1 MTLDG
6 ERLSMCSNDTY
17 GMSAEDVAERI
28 RSMEIRGAAEIAR
41 RAALAIREEAEAYQG
56 RDLQELRTR
65 LERSRD
71 VLIASRPTAISLW
84 NGVQYVFKDTSKLT
98 TAEEYRSTVIKNAD
112 HFVKRS
118 KNALKT
124 IGKLGANRI
133 RDGDKVLT
141 HCNSKAAIAV
151 MAEAWAQ
158 GKRFEAFC
166 TESRPWRQGVLTAN
180 DLAKLGIPCTMIIDS
195 AVRYVMKDLDLVLV
209 GADTIASNGA
219 LINKIGTS
227 QVALAAHE
235 ARVSFNVCAETFK
248 FSPRTIYGEMV
259 KIEERDA
266 TEVVK
271 PGEVPPEVRI
281 FNPVF
286 DATPPEYID
295 AIITEIGVIPPF
307 AAYQVI
313 VKELGYEFMFNE
325 D

>member
-1 MTLDG
+1 MTLG
-6 ERLSMCSNDTY
+6 EERLSSCSTDTH

-41 RAALAIREEAEAYQG
+41 RAALALREEAEAYQG
-56 RDLQELRTR
+56 NDLKEIRSRVEGSRDL
-65 LERSRD
+65 
-71 VLIASRPTAISLW
+71 LIASRPTAISLW
-84 NGVQYVFKDTSKLT
+84 NGVQYVFKDTSGLIS
-98 TAEEYRSTVIKNAD
+98 ADDYRNKVMENAD
-112 HFVKRS
+112 RFVKRS

-180 DLAKLGIPCTMIIDS
+180 DLAKLGIPVTMIIDS

-227 QVALAAHE
+227 HVALAAHE
-235 ARVSFNVCAETFK
+235 ARVPFTVCAETFK

-266 TEVVK
+266 TEVVS

-295 AIITEIGVIPPF
+295 SIVTEIGVIPPY

-313 VKELGYEFMFNE
+313 VKELGQEFMFNE

>member
-1 MTLDG
+1 
-6 ERLSMCSNDTY
+6 
-17 GMSAEDVAERI
+17 MSANDVAERI

-41 RAALAIREEAEAYQG
+41 RAAEALMEEAGSYQG
-56 RDLQELRTR
+56 DDLNELRKR
-65 LERSRD
+65 MEGAKE
-71 VLIASRPTAISLW
+71 VLLSSRPTAISLW
-84 NGVQYVFKDTSKLT
+84 NGVQYVFKDTASID
-98 TAEEYRSTVIKNAD
+98 AADRYRERVTENARS
-112 HFVKRS
+112 FIKRS

-124 IGKLGANRI
+124 IGRLGANRI
-133 RDGDKVLT
+133 RDGDRVLT

-158 GKRFEAFC
+158 GKRFEVYA

-180 DLAKLGIPCTMIIDS
+180 DLARLGIPVTMIIDS

-219 LINKIGTS
+219 LINKIGTA

-235 ARVSFNVCAETFK
+235 ARVPFTVCAETFK
-248 FSPRTIYGEMV
+248 FSPRTIYGELV
-259 KIEERDA
+259 KIEERDP
-266 TEVVK
+266 TEVVGE
-271 PGEVPPEVRI
+271 GEVPPQVKV

-295 AIITEIGVIPPF
+295 SIVTEIGVIPPY

-313 VKELGYEFMFNE
+313 VKELGQEFIFYEE
-325 D
+325 

>member
-1 MTLDG
+1 
-6 ERLSMCSNDTY
+6 
-17 GMSAEDVAERI
+17 MSAEDVAERI

-41 RAALAIREEAEAYQG
+41 RAAIALKEEAEAYEG
-56 RDLQELRTR
+56 DDLEELRSR
-65 LERSRD
+65 LERSREL
-71 VLIASRPTAISLW
+71 LIASRPTAISLW
-84 NGVQYVFKDTSKLT
+84 NGVQYVFKDTSSVGS
-98 TAEEYRSTVIKNAD
+98 AEEYRRRVVENAER
-112 HFVKRS
+112 FVKRS
-118 KNALKT
+118 LNALRT
-124 IGKLGANRI
+124 IGRLGANRI
-133 RDGDKVLT
+133 RDGDRVLT

-151 MAEAWAQ
+151 MAEAWEQ

-180 DLAKLGIPCTMIIDS
+180 DLARIGIPCTMIIDS

-235 ARVSFNVCAETFK
+235 ARVPFTVCAETFK

-259 KIEERDA
+259 KIEERDP
-266 TEVVK
+266 TEVVG
-271 PGEVPPEVRI
+271 PGEVPPQVRI

-295 AIITEIGVIPPF
+295 AIVTEIGVIPPY

-313 VKELGYEFMFNE
+313 VRELGHEFMFSE

>member
-1 MTLDG
+1 
-6 ERLSMCSNDTY
+6 
-17 GMSAEDVAERI
+17 MSADEVAERI

-41 RAALAIREEAEAYQG
+41 RAAQALKEEAEGYDGA
-56 RDLQELRTR
+56 DLGALRSR
-65 LERSRD
+65 MERGRD
-71 VLIASRPTAISLW
+71 VLLASRPTAISLW
-84 NGVQYVFKDTSKLT
+84 NGVQYVFKDTSAAVD
-98 TAEEYRSTVIKNAD
+98 AEEYRRKVTENAD
-112 HFVKRS
+112 RFIRRS
-118 KNALKT
+118 KSALKT

-133 RDGDKVLT
+133 RDGDRVLT

-158 GKRFEAFC
+158 GKRFEAYC

-180 DLAKLGIPCTMIIDS
+180 DLARLGIPCTMIIDS
-195 AVRYVMKDLDLVLV
+195 AVRYVMKDLDLALV

-227 QVALAAHE
+227 QVALAANE
-235 ARVSFNVCAETFK
+235 ARVPFTVCAETFK
-248 FSPRTIYGEMV
+248 FSPRTIYGELV

-266 TEVVK
+266 TEVVG
-271 PGEVPPEVRI
+271 PGEVPPEVKV

-295 AIITEIGVIPPF
+295 SIVTEIGVIPPY

-313 VKELGYEFMFNE
+313 VKELGQEFIFYE

>member
-1 MTLDG
+1 
-6 ERLSMCSNDTY
+6 
-17 GMSAEDVAERI
+17 MSAEDIAERI

-41 RAALAIREEAEAYQG
+41 RAAQALKEEAEAYEGGDLAEMRSRVERG
-56 RDLQELRTR
+56 RDALL
-65 LERSRD
+65 
-71 VLIASRPTAISLW
+71 ASRPTAISLW
-84 NGVQYVFKDTSKLT
+84 NGVQYVFKDTSLAT
-98 TAEEYRSTVIKNAD
+98 TAEEYRERVRENAD
-112 HFVKRS
+112 KFIKRS

-124 IGKLGANRI
+124 IGRLGANRI

-151 MAEAWAQ
+151 MAEAWDQ
-158 GKRFEAFC
+158 GKRFEAFT

-180 DLAKLGIPCTMIIDS
+180 DLARLGIPVTMIIDS
-195 AVRYVMKDLDLVLV
+195 AVRYVMKDIDLVLV

-235 ARVSFNVCAETFK
+235 ARVPFTVCAETFK
-248 FSPRTIYGEMV
+248 FSPRTIYGELV

-266 TEVVK
+266 TEVVRK
-271 PGEVPPEVRI
+271 GEVPPQVKV

-295 AIITEIGVIPPF
+295 SIVTEIGVISPY

-313 VKELGYEFMFNE
+313 IKELGQEFIFYE

>member
-1 MTLDG
+1 
-6 ERLSMCSNDTY
+6 
-17 GMSAEDVAERI
+17 MSADEVAERI

-41 RAALAIREEAEAYQG
+41 RAAQALKEESEGYDGA
-56 RDLQELRTR
+56 DLGALRSR
-65 LERSRD
+65 MERGRD
-71 VLIASRPTAISLW
+71 VLLASRPTAISLW
-84 NGVQYVFKDTSKLT
+84 NGVQYVFKDTSAAA
-98 TAEEYRSTVIKNAD
+98 TAEEYRRKVTENAD
-112 HFVKRS
+112 RFIRRS

-158 GKRFEAFC
+158 GKRFEAYC

-180 DLAKLGIPCTMIIDS
+180 DLARLGIPCTMIIDS
-195 AVRYVMKDLDLVLV
+195 AVRYVMKDLDLALV

-227 QVALAAHE
+227 QVALAANE
-235 ARVSFNVCAETFK
+235 ARVPFTVCAETFK
-248 FSPRTIYGEMV
+248 FSPRTIYGELV

-266 TEVVK
+266 TEVVG
-271 PGEVPPEVRI
+271 PGEVPPEVKV

-295 AIITEIGVIPPF
+295 SIVTEIGVIPPY

-313 VKELGYEFMFNE
+313 VKELGQEFIFYE

>member
-1 MTLDG
+1 
-6 ERLSMCSNDTY
+6 
-17 GMSAEDVAERI
+17 MSAEDVAGCI

-41 RAALAIREEAEAYQG
+41 RAAQALMEEVEAYEG
-56 RDLQELRTR
+56 DDLQDLRQR
-65 LERSRD
+65 AEDARD
-71 VLIASRPTAISLW
+71 VLLASRPTAISLW
-84 NGVQYVFKDTSKLT
+84 NGVQYVFKGTAGASN
-98 TAEEYRSTVIKNAD
+98 AEEYRRMVRDNAD
-112 HFVKRS
+112 RFIRRS
-118 KNALKT
+118 RSALRT
-124 IGKLGANRI
+124 IGRLGANRI

-158 GKRFEAFC
+158 GKRFEVFV

-180 DLAKLGIPCTMIIDS
+180 DLTKLDIPVTMIVDS

-219 LINKIGTS
+219 VINKIGTS

-235 ARVSFNVCAETFK
+235 ARVPFTVCAETFK
-248 FSPRTIYGEMV
+248 FSPRTIYGELV
-259 KIEERDA
+259 RIEERDPA
-266 TEVVK
+266 EVVK
-271 PGEVPPEVRI
+271 EDEVPPQVRV

-295 AIITEIGVIPPF
+295 SIVTEIGVIPPY

-313 VKELGYEFMFNE
+313 VKELGQEFMFYE
-325 D
+325 E

>member
-1 MTLDG
+1 
-6 ERLSMCSNDTY
+6 
-17 GMSAEDVAERI
+17 MSAEEIAERI
-28 RSMEIRGAAEIAR
+28 RSMDIRGAAEIAR
-41 RAALAIREEAEAYQG
+41 QAAQALKDEAVDCRTSDLKELKACLERG
-56 RDLQELRTR
+56 RDT
-65 LERSRD
+65 
-71 VLIASRPTAISLW
+71 LIASRPTAISLW
-84 NGVQYVFKDTSKLT
+84 NGVQYVFKDTAGIT
-98 TAEEYRSTVIKNAD
+98 DANEYREKVKVNAD
-112 HFVKRS
+112 RFIKRS
-118 KNALKT
+118 KNALMT
-124 IGKLGANRI
+124 IGKLGANRV

-158 GKRFEAFC
+158 GKRFEVFA

-180 DLAKLGIPCTMIIDS
+180 DLARLGIPVTMIIDS
-195 AVRYVMKDLDLVLV
+195 AVRYVMKDMDLVLV

-219 LINKIGTS
+219 VINKIGTS

-235 ARVSFNVCAETFK
+235 ARVPFTVCAETFK
-248 FSPRTIYGEMV
+248 FSPRTIYGELV

-271 PGEVPPEVRI
+271 AGEVPPHVKV

-295 AIITEIGVIPPF
+295 SIVTEIGVIPPY

-313 VKELGYEFMFNE
+313 VKELGQEFIFYE

>member
-1 MTLDG
+1 MKLGTELISG
-6 ERLSMCSNDTY
+6 RMADTY
-17 GMSAEDVAERI
+17 VMSTEDIAERI
-28 RSMEIRGAAEIAR
+28 RTMEIRGAAEIAR
-41 RAALAIREEAEAYQG
+41 RAAQALKEDVDSYPGQDLQGMRSRMERG
-56 RDLQELRTR
+56 RDALL
-65 LERSRD
+65 
-71 VLIASRPTAISLW
+71 ASRPTAISLW
-84 NGVQYVFKDTSKLT
+84 NGVQYVFKDTSKLI
-98 TAEEYRSTVIKNAD
+98 TAEEYRTKVHENAD
-112 HFVKRS
+112 RFIRRS

-133 RDGDKVLT
+133 REGDKVLT

-158 GKRFEAFC
+158 GKRFEVFA

-180 DLAKLGIPCTMIIDS
+180 DLTKLGIPVTIIIDS
-195 AVRYVMKDLDLVLV
+195 AVRYVMKDIDLVLV

-219 LINKIGTS
+219 VINKIGTS

-235 ARVSFNVCAETFK
+235 ARVPFTVCAETFK
-248 FSPRTIYGEMV
+248 FSPRTIYGELV

-271 PGEVPPEVRI
+271 EGEVPPQVKV

-295 AIITEIGVIPPF
+295 SIVTEIGVIPPY
-307 AAYQVI
+307 AAYQI
-313 VKELGYEFMFNE
+313 IIKELGQEFIFYE

>member
-1 MTLDG
+1 
-6 ERLSMCSNDTY
+6 
-17 GMSAEDVAERI
+17 MSAEDVAKRI

-41 RAALAIREEAEAYQG
+41 QAALALKEEADSYSG
-56 RDLQELRTR
+56 SDLMELRLR
-65 LERSRD
+65 LERGRD
-71 VLIASRPTAISLW
+71 ILLASRPTAISLW
-84 NGVQYVFKDTSKLT
+84 NGVQYVFKDTAQAVS
-98 TAEEYRSTVIKNAD
+98 AEDYRGRVHENAER
-112 HFVKRS
+112 FVKRS
-118 KNALKT
+118 RNALRT
-124 IGKLGANRI
+124 IGRLGANRI
-133 RDGDKVLT
+133 RDGDRVLT

-151 MAEAWAQ
+151 MAEAWEQ
-158 GKRFEAFC
+158 GKRFEVFA

-180 DLAKLGIPCTMIIDS
+180 DLAELGIPVTVIIDS
-195 AVRYVMKDLDLVLV
+195 AVRSVMKDVDLVLV

-235 ARVSFNVCAETFK
+235 ARVSFTVCAETFK
-248 FSPRTIYGEMV
+248 FSPRTIYGELV

-266 TEVVK
+266 TEVLK
-271 PGEVPPEVRI
+271 EGEVPPQVRV

-295 AIITEIGVIPPF
+295 SIVTEIGVIPPY

-313 VKELGYEFMFNE
+313 VKELGQEVIFYE

>member
-1 MTLDG
+1 
-6 ERLSMCSNDTY
+6 
-17 GMSAEDVAERI
+17 MSAEDVAGRI

-41 RAALAIREEAEAYQG
+41 RAAIAIREEAEAYQG
-56 RDLQELRTR
+56 KDIKELRS
-65 LERSRD
+65 LVERSRD
-71 VLIASRPTAISLW
+71 LLIASRPTAISLW
-84 NGVQYVFKDTSKLT
+84 NGVQYVFKDTSRIT
-98 TAEEYRSTVIKNAD
+98 SAEDYRAKVMDNAD
-112 HFVKRS
+112 RFVKRS
-118 KNALKT
+118 NNALKT
-124 IGKLGANRI
+124 IGKHGANRI

-141 HCNSKAAIAV
+141 HCNSKAAITV
-151 MAEAWAQ
+151 IAEAWAQ

-180 DLAKLGIPCTMIIDS
+180 DLAKIGIPATMIIDS

-219 LINKIGTS
+219 VINKIGTS
-227 QVALAAHE
+227 QVALAADE
-235 ARVSFNVCAETFK
+235 ARVPFTVCAETFK

-266 TEVVK
+266 TEIVG

-295 AIITEIGVIPPF
+295 SIVTEIGVIPPY

>member
-1 MTLDG
+1 
-6 ERLSMCSNDTY
+6 
-17 GMSAEDVAERI
+17 MSADEVAERI

-41 RAALAIREEAEAYQG
+41 RAAQALKEEAEGYDGA
-56 RDLQELRTR
+56 DLGALRSR
-65 LERSRD
+65 MERGRD
-71 VLIASRPTAISLW
+71 VLLASRPTAISLW
-84 NGVQYVFKDTSKLT
+84 NGVQYVFKDTSAAVD
-98 TAEEYRSTVIKNAD
+98 AEEYRRKVTENAD
-112 HFVKRS
+112 RFIRRS

-158 GKRFEAFC
+158 GKRFEAYC

-180 DLAKLGIPCTMIIDS
+180 DLARLGIPCTMIIDS
-195 AVRYVMKDLDLVLV
+195 AVRYVMKDLDLALV

-227 QVALAAHE
+227 QVALAANE
-235 ARVSFNVCAETFK
+235 ARVPFTVCAETFK
-248 FSPRTIYGEMV
+248 FSPRTIYGELV

-266 TEVVK
+266 TEVVG
-271 PGEVPPEVRI
+271 PGEVPPEVKV

-295 AIITEIGVIPPF
+295 SIVTEIGVIPPY

-313 VKELGYEFMFNE
+313 VKELGQEFIFYE

>member
-1 MTLDG
+1 
-6 ERLSMCSNDTY
+6 
-17 GMSAEDVAERI
+17 MSAEDIAERI
-28 RSMEIRGAAEIAR
+28 RTMEIRGAAEIAR
-41 RAALAIREEAEAYQG
+41 RAAQALKEDVDSYPGQDLQGMRSRLEKG
-56 RDLQELRTR
+56 RDALL
-65 LERSRD
+65 
-71 VLIASRPTAISLW
+71 ASRPTAISLW
-84 NGVQYVFKDTSKLT
+84 NGVQYVFKDTSKLI
-98 TAEEYRSTVIKNAD
+98 TAEEYRTKVGENAD
-112 HFVKRS
+112 RFIRRS

-133 RDGDKVLT
+133 REGDKVLT

-158 GKRFEAFC
+158 GKRFEVYA

-180 DLAKLGIPCTMIIDS
+180 DLAKLGIPVTIIIDS
-195 AVRYVMKDLDLVLV
+195 AVRYVMKDIDLVLV

-219 LINKIGTS
+219 VINKIGTS

-235 ARVSFNVCAETFK
+235 ARVPFTVCAETFK
-248 FSPRTIYGEMV
+248 FSPRTIYGELV

-271 PGEVPPEVRI
+271 EGEVPPQVRV

-295 AIITEIGVIPPF
+295 SIVTEIGVIPPY

-313 VKELGYEFMFNE
+313 IKELGQEFIFYE

>member
-1 MTLDG
+1 MLGTELISG
-6 ERLSMCSNDTY
+6 RMVDTY
-17 GMSAEDVAERI
+17 VMSAEDIAERI
-28 RSMEIRGAAEIAR
+28 RTMEIRGAAEIAR
-41 RAALAIREEAEAYQG
+41 RAAQALKEDVDSYPGQDLQGMRSRLEKG
-56 RDLQELRTR
+56 RDALL
-65 LERSRD
+65 
-71 VLIASRPTAISLW
+71 ASRPTAISLW
-84 NGVQYVFKDTSKLT
+84 NGVQYVFKDTSKLI
-98 TAEEYRSTVIKNAD
+98 TAEEYRTKVGENAD
-112 HFVKRS
+112 RFIRRS

-133 RDGDKVLT
+133 REGDKVLT

-158 GKRFEAFC
+158 GKRFEVYA

-180 DLAKLGIPCTMIIDS
+180 DLAKLGIPVTIIIDS
-195 AVRYVMKDLDLVLV
+195 AVRYVMKDIDLVLV

-219 LINKIGTS
+219 VINKIGTS

-235 ARVSFNVCAETFK
+235 ARVPFTVCAETFK
-248 FSPRTIYGEMV
+248 FSPRTIYGELV

-271 PGEVPPEVRI
+271 EGEVPPQVRV

-295 AIITEIGVIPPF
+295 SIVTEIGVIPPY

-313 VKELGYEFMFNE
+313 IKELGQEFIFYE

>member
-1 MTLDG
+1 
-6 ERLSMCSNDTY
+6 
-17 GMSAEDVAERI
+17 MSADEVAERI

-41 RAALAIREEAEAYQG
+41 RAAQALKEEAEGYDGA
-56 RDLQELRTR
+56 DLGALRSR
-65 LERSRD
+65 MERGRD
-71 VLIASRPTAISLW
+71 VLLASRPTAISLW
-84 NGVQYVFKDTSKLT
+84 NGVQYVFKDTSAAVD
-98 TAEEYRSTVIKNAD
+98 AEEYRRKVTENAD
-112 HFVKRS
+112 RFIRRS
-118 KNALKT
+118 KSALKT

-158 GKRFEAFC
+158 GKRFEAYC

-180 DLAKLGIPCTMIIDS
+180 DLARLGIPCTMIIDS
-195 AVRYVMKDLDLVLV
+195 AVRYVMKDLDLALV

-227 QVALAAHE
+227 QVALAANE
-235 ARVSFNVCAETFK
+235 ARVPFTVCAETFK
-248 FSPRTIYGEMV
+248 FSPRTIYGELV

-266 TEVVK
+266 TEVVG
-271 PGEVPPEVRI
+271 PGEVPPEVKV

-295 AIITEIGVIPPF
+295 SIVTEIGVIPPY

-313 VKELGYEFMFNE
+313 VKELGQEFIFYE

>member
-1 MTLDG
+1 
-6 ERLSMCSNDTY
+6 
-17 GMSAEDVAERI
+17 MSAEDIAERI
-28 RSMEIRGAAEIAR
+28 RTMEIRGAAEIAR
-41 RAALAIREEAEAYQG
+41 RAAQALKEDVDSYPGQDLQGMRSRLEKG
-56 RDLQELRTR
+56 RDALL
-65 LERSRD
+65 
-71 VLIASRPTAISLW
+71 ASRPTAISLW
-84 NGVQYVFKDTSKLT
+84 NGVHYVFKDTSKLI
-98 TAEEYRSTVIKNAD
+98 TAEEYRTKVRENAD
-112 HFVKRS
+112 RFIRRS

-124 IGKLGANRI
+124 IGILGANRI
-133 RDGDKVLT
+133 REGDKVLT

-158 GKRFEAFC
+158 GKRFEVYA

-180 DLAKLGIPCTMIIDS
+180 DLAKLGIPVTIIIDS
-195 AVRYVMKDLDLVLV
+195 AVRYVMKDIDLVLV

-219 LINKIGTS
+219 VINKIGTS

-235 ARVSFNVCAETFK
+235 ARVPFTVCAETFK
-248 FSPRTIYGEMV
+248 FSPRTIYGELV

-271 PGEVPPEVRI
+271 EGEVPPQVRV

-295 AIITEIGVIPPF
+295 SIVTEIGVIPPY

-313 VKELGYEFMFNE
+313 IKELGQEFIFYE

>member
-1 MTLDG
+1 
-6 ERLSMCSNDTY
+6 
-17 GMSAEDVAERI
+17 MSTEDIAERI
-28 RSMEIRGAAEIAR
+28 RRMEIRGAAEIAR
-41 RAALAIREEAEAYQG
+41 RAAQALKEEAEDYTG
-56 RDLQELRTR
+56 DDLQELRSR
-65 LERSRD
+65 VERGRD
-71 VLIASRPTAISLW
+71 LLLASRPTAISLW
-84 NGVQYVFKDTSKLT
+84 NGVQYVFKDVSRTGS
-98 TAEEYRSTVIKNAD
+98 AAEYRSRVQENAD
-112 HFVKRS
+112 RFIKRS
-118 KNALKT
+118 RNALKT
-124 IGKLGANRI
+124 IGRLGANRV

-158 GKRFEAFC
+158 GKRFEVYA

-180 DLAKLGIPCTMIIDS
+180 DLAKLGIPVTMIIDS
-195 AVRYVMKDLDLVLV
+195 AVRYVMKDMDLVLV

-235 ARVSFNVCAETFK
+235 ARVPFTVCAETFK
-248 FSPRTIYGEMV
+248 FSPRTIYGELV
-259 KIEERDA
+259 NIEERDA
-266 TEVVK
+266 TEVVGK
-271 PGEVPPEVRI
+271 GEVPPQVNI

-295 AIITEIGVIPPF
+295 SIVTEIGVIPPY

-313 VKELGYEFMFNE
+313 VKELGQEFIFYE

>member
-1 MTLDG
+1 
-6 ERLSMCSNDTY
+6 
-17 GMSAEDVAERI
+17 MSAEDIAERI

-41 RAALAIREEAEAYQG
+41 RAAQALKEEAEAYEGGDLAEMRSRVERG
-56 RDLQELRTR
+56 RDALL
-65 LERSRD
+65 
-71 VLIASRPTAISLW
+71 ASRPTAISLW
-84 NGVQYVFKDTSKLT
+84 NGVQYVFKDTSLAT
-98 TAEEYRSTVIKNAD
+98 TAEEYRERVRENAD
-112 HFVKRS
+112 KFIKRS

-124 IGKLGANRI
+124 IGRLGANRI

-151 MAEAWAQ
+151 MAEAWDQ
-158 GKRFEAFC
+158 GKRFEAFT

-180 DLAKLGIPCTMIIDS
+180 DLARLGIPVTMIIDS
-195 AVRYVMKDLDLVLV
+195 AVRYVMKDIDLVLV

-235 ARVSFNVCAETFK
+235 ARVPFTVCAETFK
-248 FSPRTIYGEMV
+248 FSPRTIYGELV

-266 TEVVK
+266 TEVVRK
-271 PGEVPPEVRI
+271 GEVPPQVKV

-286 DATPPEYID
+286 DVTPPEYID
-295 AIITEIGVIPPF
+295 SIVTEIGVISPY

-313 VKELGYEFMFNE
+313 IKELGQEFIFYE

>member
-1 MTLDG
+1 MMLDG
-6 ERLSMCSNDTY
+6 QLLSGRRTDTY
-17 GMSAEDVAERI
+17 QMSAEDVAERI

-41 RAALAIREEAEAYQG
+41 QAAQALKEETEAYTG
-56 RDLQELRTR
+56 DDLNELRSR
-65 LERSRD
+65 VERARD

-84 NGVQYVFKDTSKLT
+84 NGVQYVFKDTANIA
-98 TAEEYRSTVIKNAD
+98 TALEYRTKVQLNAD
-112 HFVKRS
+112 KFIKRS

-124 IGKLGANRI
+124 IGKLGANRV

-158 GKRFEAFC
+158 GKRFEVFA

-180 DLAKLGIPCTMIIDS
+180 DLAKLGIPVTIIIDS
-195 AVRYVMKDLDLVLV
+195 AVRYVMKDMDLVLV

-235 ARVSFNVCAETFK
+235 ARVPFTVCAETFK
-248 FSPRTIYGEMV
+248 FSPRTIYGELV

-271 PGEVPPEVRI
+271 AGEVPPEVKV

-295 AIITEIGVIPPF
+295 SIVTEIGVIPPY

-313 VKELGYEFMFNE
+313 VKELGQEFIFYE

>member
-1 MTLDG
+1 
-6 ERLSMCSNDTY
+6 
-17 GMSAEDVAERI
+17 MSAEEVAERI

-41 RAALAIREEAEAYQG
+41 RAAQALKEEAEAYHG
-56 RDLQELRTR
+56 DDLKELRSR
-65 LERSRD
+65 MERSRD

-84 NGVQYVFKDTSKLT
+84 NGVQYVFKDTSSLM
-98 TAEEYRSTVIKNAD
+98 TAAEYRSKVQENAD
-112 HFVKRS
+112 KFIRRS

-124 IGKLGANRI
+124 IGKLGANRV

-158 GKRFEAFC
+158 GKRFEVYA

-180 DLAKLGIPCTMIIDS
+180 DLAKLGIPVTIIIDS
-195 AVRYVMKDLDLVLV
+195 AVRYVMKDVDLVLV

-235 ARVSFNVCAETFK
+235 ARVPFTVCAETFK
-248 FSPRTIYGEMV
+248 FSPRTIYGELV

-271 PGEVPPEVRI
+271 EGEVPPEVKV

-295 AIITEIGVIPPF
+295 SIVTEIGVIPPY

-313 VKELGYEFMFNE
+313 VKELGQEFIFYE

>member
-1 MTLDG
+1 MKLGTELISG
-6 ERLSMCSNDTY
+6 RMVDTY
-17 GMSAEDVAERI
+17 VMSAEDIAERI
-28 RSMEIRGAAEIAR
+28 RTMEIRGAAEIAR
-41 RAALAIREEAEAYQG
+41 RAAQALKEDVDSYPGQDLQGMRSRLEKG
-56 RDLQELRTR
+56 RDALL
-65 LERSRD
+65 
-71 VLIASRPTAISLW
+71 ASRPTAISLW
-84 NGVQYVFKDTSKLT
+84 NGVQYVFKDTSKLI
-98 TAEEYRSTVIKNAD
+98 TAEEYRTKVGENAD
-112 HFVKRS
+112 RFIRRS

-133 RDGDKVLT
+133 REGDKVLT

-158 GKRFEAFC
+158 GKRFEVYA

-180 DLAKLGIPCTMIIDS
+180 DLAKLGIPVTIIIDS
-195 AVRYVMKDLDLVLV
+195 AVRYVMKDIDLVLV

-219 LINKIGTS
+219 VINKIGTS

-235 ARVSFNVCAETFK
+235 ARVPFTVCAETFK
-248 FSPRTIYGEMV
+248 FSPRTIYGELV

-271 PGEVPPEVRI
+271 EGEVPPQVRV

-295 AIITEIGVIPPF
+295 SIVTEIGVIPPY

-313 VKELGYEFMFNE
+313 IKELGQEFIFYE

>member
-1 MTLDG
+1 
-6 ERLSMCSNDTY
+6 
-17 GMSAEDVAERI
+17 MSAEEIAERI

-41 RAALAIREEAEAYQG
+41 QAAQALKDEAEGCHTDDLKELKACVEKA
-56 RDLQELRTR
+56 RDILL
-65 LERSRD
+65 
-71 VLIASRPTAISLW
+71 ASRPTAISLW
-84 NGVQYVFKDTSKLT
+84 NGVQYVFKDTSHLID
-98 TAEEYRSTVIKNAD
+98 AVEYREKVKANAD
-112 HFVKRS
+112 RFIKRS

-158 GKRFEAFC
+158 GKRFEVFA
-166 TESRPWRQGVLTAN
+166 TESRPWRQGVITAN
-180 DLAKLGIPCTMIIDS
+180 DLAKLGIPVTMIIDS
-195 AVRYVMKDLDLVLV
+195 AVRYVMKDMNLVLV

-235 ARVSFNVCAETFK
+235 ARVPFTVCAETFK
-248 FSPRTIYGEMV
+248 FSPRTIYGELV

-271 PGEVPPEVRI
+271 EGEVPPQVKV

-295 AIITEIGVIPPF
+295 SIVTEIGVIPPY

-313 VKELGYEFMFNE
+313 VKELGQEFIFYE

>member
-1 MTLDG
+1 
-6 ERLSMCSNDTY
+6 
-17 GMSAEDVAERI
+17 MSADDVAERI
-28 RSMEIRGAAEIAR
+28 SSMEIRGAAEIAR
-41 RAALAIREEAEAYQG
+41 QAALALKEEARSYSGSDLEELRSRVERG
-56 RDLQELRTR
+56 RDALL
-65 LERSRD
+65 
-71 VLIASRPTAISLW
+71 ASRPTAISLW
-84 NGVQYVFKDTSKLT
+84 NGVQYVFKDTSKAV
-98 TAEEYRSTVIKNAD
+98 TADEYRDKVSENAD
-112 HFVKRS
+112 RFVKRS
-118 KNALKT
+118 KNALRT
-124 IGKLGANRI
+124 IGRLGANRI
-133 RDGDKVLT
+133 RDGDRVLT

-151 MAEAWAQ
+151 MAAAWEQ
-158 GKRFEAFC
+158 GKRFEVFA

-180 DLAKLGIPCTMIIDS
+180 DLSELGIPVTMIIDS

-219 LINKIGTS
+219 VINKIGTS

-235 ARVSFNVCAETFK
+235 ARVPFTVCAETFK
-248 FSPRTIYGEMV
+248 FSPRTIYGELV

-271 PGEVPPEVRI
+271 EGEVPPQVKV

-295 AIITEIGVIPPF
+295 SIVTEIGVIPPY

-313 VKELGYEFMFNE
+313 IKELGQEFIFNE